1 MPSREQD
8 EDAMTRGAERSYT
21 PQKQQL
27 VANAAMAVKRNGLGQ
42 RFEVP
47 GRVQI
52 LLLEWVKDWPVSY
65 QLLVIIFWS
74 KANLESFYQEMNEA
88 D

>member
-27 VANAAMAVKRNGLGQ
+27 VANAAIAVKRNGLGP

-47 GRVQI
+47 GHVKI
-52 LLLEWVKDWPVSY
+52 LLLEWVNDWPVID
-65 QLLVIIFWS
+65 QF
-74 KANLESFYQEMNEA
+74 
-88 D
+88 